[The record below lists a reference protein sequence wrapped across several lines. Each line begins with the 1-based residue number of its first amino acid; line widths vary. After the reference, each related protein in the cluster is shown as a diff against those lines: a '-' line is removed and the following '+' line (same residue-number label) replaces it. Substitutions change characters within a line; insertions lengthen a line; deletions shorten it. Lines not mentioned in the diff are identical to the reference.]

1 MFDYQFMVIA
11 FIVGILL
18 SIIIPLLGTNMVLK
32 NLSMTGDTLSHTSL
46 CGIAIGLCAGFN
58 PLLGAILISII
69 SAFFIELIR
78 KKMKKYADIALAIVF
93 ATAVGITGILSGY
106 SSSSNF
112 SSYLFG
118 SIVLINNMELISV
131 IIIFLLVILF
141 YSIFYKQIFFIAY
154 NENQAKLSGINA
166 NLINFISTILLS
178 VTIAISSK
186 TIGALIISSLL
197 VVPVASSLLISK
209 SYRLTHLISIIFSI
223 ISMILGLIL
232 SFYLDLKPGATI
244 VLFSVFFF
252 IVTYVITSIIKVYQR
267 KKILTLQCT
276 HHDK

>member
-46 CGIAIGLCAGFN
+46 CGIAIGLCDGFN

-131 IIIFLLVILF
+131 IIIFLLVI
-141 YSIFYKQIFFIAY
+141 FFI
-154 NENQAKLSGINA
+154 
-166 NLINFISTILLS
+166 F
-178 VTIAISSK
+178 
-186 TIGALIISSLL
+186 
-197 VVPVASSLLISK
+197 
-209 SYRLTHLISIIFSI
+209 
-223 ISMILGLIL
+223 
-232 SFYLDLKPGATI
+232 
-244 VLFSVFFF
+244 
-252 IVTYVITSIIKVYQR
+252 
-267 KKILTLQCT
+267 
-276 HHDK
+276 